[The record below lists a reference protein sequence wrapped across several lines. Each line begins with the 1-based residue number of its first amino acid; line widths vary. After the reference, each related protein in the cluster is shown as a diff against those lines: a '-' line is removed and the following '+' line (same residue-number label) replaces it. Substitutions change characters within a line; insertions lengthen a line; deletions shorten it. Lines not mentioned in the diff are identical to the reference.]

1 MVSLPLVAAISSLAA
16 LGGDDDA
23 DSGDVGGTGD
33 GSGGEGT
40 AVSTAAAAGVGVASA
55 SAATKPSSAARR
67 RRGTRL
73 QRRLGRGNGDSVTPR
88 GEGGG
93 SGAPPNPTRRVSR
106 VVTTS
111 TATSRLGH
119 LSQCNALVASHMRTV
134 PRFVDRTAVPSVK
147 NLQVR
152 FVCVCGC
159 VCMLCAPFDHVH
171 CHVPSR
177 WCSWWETTPRL
188 SMTRRFLAIVAPWP
202 APGVVL
208 LGRRHRLVALAVHR
222 RTRPHPASLTTT
234 HTHLAATA
242 CVALSLLSMPRTAAA
257 KPRDTGCAHHHDLR
271 CRGMWRQF
279 HLADTPTVLILRRRV
294 VLRAEAEVVV
304 ALLVLVLLVLL
315 LAVVVDP
322 HGHRNPA
329 PCASLRACRPPLPL
343 QRRRLWMTRVPTAHL
358 VMVVAPGSVEIAPG
372 PPSPSCRL
380 HHRR

>member
-152 FVCVCGC
+152 FVWLCVAVCGRVWLC
-159 VCMLCAPFDHVH
+159 VH
-171 CHVPSR
+171 
-177 WCSWWETTPRL
+177 
-188 SMTRRFLAIVAPWP
+188 
-202 APGVVL
+202 
-208 LGRRHRLVALAVHR
+208 AL
-222 RTRPHPASLTTT
+222 RTL
-234 HTHLAATA
+234 
-242 CVALSLLSMPRTAAA
+242 
-257 KPRDTGCAHHHDLR
+257 
-271 CRGMWRQF
+271 
-279 HLADTPTVLILRRRV
+279 
-294 VLRAEAEVVV
+294 
-304 ALLVLVLLVLL
+304 
-315 LAVVVDP
+315 
-322 HGHRNPA
+322 
-329 PCASLRACRPPLPL
+329 
-343 QRRRLWMTRVPTAHL
+343 
-358 VMVVAPGSVEIAPG
+358 
-372 PPSPSCRL
+372 
-380 HHRR
+380 